1 MFPELAQLWRFR
13 SQSHLGCARTT
24 ISQIQS
30 MDDTSNRSC
39 RVDVSN
45 SPVSKAVSSPHCAPF
60 TGLCAK
66 RTGAV
71 EHCQSLLLP
80 HGPLF

>member
-1 MFPELAQLWRFR
+1 
-13 SQSHLGCARTT
+13 
-24 ISQIQS
+24 

-45 SPVSKAVSSPHCAPF
+45 SPSKAVVAPRIALTPF

-71 EHCQSLLLP
+71 EHRQSLLLP